1 MPDRLNLQKIFSAP
15 DIKHGLSLF
24 NSDEINAI
32 KRLIIEQEGKYF
44 IKCQIKNRYKT
55 AKPEEIVRQLWIYRL
70 VNEYNYP
77 KERIG
82 VKKIVYFASQ
92 IGSQFADIVVFQEDL
107 KHYHILFEIKRPYR
121 TTGLEQ
127 LKSYCSTKSAP
138 IGIWSNGNEI
148 IRLHREKPNL
158 FVEIPR
164 IPKISETLRDIL
176 TERWTFEWLEE
187 HNELKQGKNT
197 LIKIL
202 LDLEELVLRDAGV
215 KVFDEIFKLIY
226 AKLYDEWNG
235 INNPDYQLEFFA
247 GDRSPGQVKRAITI
261 LLEGA
266 KRSWAGVFDSTDKI
280 ELIDTHLKVCVSFLE
295 KIKLLNSNLRV
306 IDEAFKY
313 LIPEESKKKEGQFFT
328 PRPIQD
334 MVVKMLNPKAHE
346 FVIDPD
352 CGSAGFLL
360 HSVKWVAG
368 GVITGKGLPIT
379 AKNFTQNNIYGI
391 DFTKEAIKI
400 AKAIN
405 IIVGDGKSHIFG
417 GGSHG
422 DSLNP
427 LLWNDEIKAALRPRL
442 LRFPENPKKDKKNQ
456 NRFLY
461 FDFDLLMTNPL
472 FTGKV
477 KERDILKFYHLA
489 EKNSRL
495 VKQIGR
501 HILFLDRSLQFIRP
515 GGRMAII
522 LPQSLLNS
530 ASAEYIRRF
539 IIDEARIL
547 AVVGLHGN
555 TFKPHTGIKTSILF
569 LQKYTNEEKKKIQG
583 IKVKCEREWFEFV
596 ERLKKEYQDVGWDK
610 LLSEQ
615 ELSEELKSF
624 VETYFEER
632 EELEEETRKK
642 LEEKIEGSE
651 VEKNEEPEKIE
662 EIKRKKL
669 LKALTECVDLVEE
682 VKKYYQNTSWDKL
695 LCEGELSEELKS
707 FINTYFKT
715 KIKSGE
721 SIEGSEGE
729 ETEETKSK
737 KSLKALIEKLQEMQV
752 LLREK
757 QKKLKGNILKDEK
770 IEETR
775 KEISTLTGEIK
786 KFNREISQRTLG
798 GQIYLVLNEEEITE
812 QFKKF
817 WLEGKV
823 IKEIDYPIF
832 FAVNQKSLKNNKG
845 EYRYKRGLKGEL
857 LLDKHWHPIIDHDL
871 DEIAEA
877 FVKFAKEQNFN
888 FWRT

>member
-15 DIKHGLSLF
+15 EVKHGLSLF
-24 NSDEINAI
+24 NADEINAVE
-32 KRLIIEQEGKYF
+32 RLIIEQEGKYF
-44 IKCQIKNRYKT
+44 IKCQIKNRNKI

-70 VNEYNYP
+70 INEYNYP
-77 KERIG
+77 KKLIG
-82 VKKIVYFASQ
+82 VKKNVYFDSQ
-92 IGSQFADIVVFQEDL
+92 NGSQAVDIVVFQEDL
-107 KHYHILFEIKRPYR
+107 KDYYILFEIKRADR
-121 TTGLEQ
+121 TAGLER
-127 LKSYCSTKSAP
+127 LKSYCNTEDAP
-138 IGIWSNGNEI
+138 IGIWSNGDET
-148 IRLHREKPNL
+148 IRLHKEELNL

-164 IPKISETLRDIL
+164 IPKISETLGDIL
-176 TERWTFEWLEE
+176 TERRSFKWLEE

-197 LIKIL
+197 FNKIL
-202 LDLEELVLRDAGV
+202 LDLEELVLKDAGV

-247 GDRSPGQVKRAITI
+247 GDRSPEQVKRAITI

-266 KRSWAGVFDSTDKI
+266 KRNWAGVFDSKDKI
-280 ELIDTHLKVCVSFLE
+280 ELISTHLKICVSFLE
-295 KIKLLNSNLRV
+295 KIKLFNSNLRV
-306 IDEAFKY
+306 IDEAFKH
-313 LIPEESKKKEGQFFT
+313 LIPQESKKKEGQFFT

-368 GVITGKGLPIT
+368 GVVTGKGLPIA

-405 IIVGDGKSHIFG
+405 LIVGNSKSHIFG
-417 GGSHG
+417 GGSHS

-427 LLWNDEIKAALRPRL
+427 LLWNDEIKAALRPKL
-442 LRFPENPKKDKKNQ
+442 LRFPKNPEKDRENQ

-477 KERDILKFYHLA
+477 KARDVLRLYQLA
-489 EKNSRL
+489 VKNSRL
-495 VKQIGR
+495 VKQIDR

-515 GGRMAII
+515 GGRMAIV
-522 LPQSLLNS
+522 LPQVLLNS
-530 ASAEYIRRF
+530 ESAEYIRRF
-539 IIDEARIL
+539 ILDKARIV
-547 AVVGLHGN
+547 AVVGLHRN

-569 LQKYTNEEKKKIQG
+569 LQKYTDEEKKKIQG
-583 IKVKCEREWFEFV
+583 IKVKCEGEWLKFV
-596 ERLKKEYQDVGWDK
+596 ERLKEKYQDVGWDK
-610 LLSEQ
+610 LLSEE
-615 ELSEELKSF
+615 ELNEELKSF

-632 EELEEETRKK
+632 EELEEETRNK
-642 LEEKIEGSE
+642 LEEEIEGSE
-651 VEKNEEPEKIE
+651 VEENEELEKIE
-662 EIKRKKL
+662 KIKSKRS
-669 LKALTECVDLVEE
+669 LKALTEYVDLVEE
-682 VKKYYQNTSWDKL
+682 VKKYYQNISWNKL

-707 FINTYFKT
+707 FINAYFKT
-715 KIKSGE
+715 RNKLEGK
-721 SIEGSEGE
+721 IEGSDLE
-729 ETEETKSK
+729 ETEKIKSK
-737 KSLKALIEKLQEMQV
+737 KSLKALIEKLQEIQT
-752 LLREK
+752 LLWEK
-757 QKKLKGNILKDEK
+757 QKKLKGNALNDEK

-775 KEISTLTGEIK
+775 KEISALAAEIK

-798 GQIYLVLNEEEITE
+798 GQIYLVLNDEETTE

-817 WLEGKV
+817 WLDGKV

-832 FAVNQKSLKNNKG
+832 FAVNQKSLKDNKG
-845 EYRYKRGLKGEL
+845 GYRYKRGVKGEFI
-857 LLDKHWHPIIDHDL
+857 LDKHGRGIIDHDI

-877 FVKFAKEQNFN
+877 FVKFAKKQNFD
-888 FWRT
+888 FWGA

>member
-1 MPDRLNLQKIFSAP
+1 MPNRLNLQKIFSTA
-15 DIKHGLSLF
+15 DVKHGLSLF

-32 KRLIIEQEGKYF
+32 KRLIIEQEGKYI
-44 IKCQIKNRYKT
+44 IKCQIKGRYKI

-70 VNEYNYP
+70 LNEYNYP
-77 KERIG
+77 KKRIG
-82 VKKIVYFASQ
+82 VKKTINFTSQ
-92 IGSQFADIVVFQEDL
+92 IEPQAVDIVVFQEDL
-107 KHYHILFEIKRPYR
+107 KHYHILFEIKRPDR
-121 TTGLEQ
+121 TAGLEQ
-127 LKSYCSTKSAP
+127 LKSYCSTEGTP
-138 IGIWSNGNEI
+138 IGIWSNGDETI
-148 IRLHREKPNL
+148 KLHREEPNL

-164 IPKISETLRDIL
+164 IPKTSETLKDIL
-176 TERWTFEWLEE
+176 TERWSFKWLEE

-202 LDLEELVLRDAGV
+202 LDLEELVLGNAVV

-235 INNPDYQLEFFA
+235 INNPDYQLEFYA
-247 GDRSPGQVKRAITI
+247 GDRSPEDVKRAITN

-266 KRSWAGVFDSTDKI
+266 KKNWAGVFDSIDEI
-280 ELIDTHLKVCVSFLE
+280 ELMDTHLKVCVSFLE
-295 KIKLLNSNLRV
+295 KIKLFNSNLRV

-334 MVVKMLNPKAHE
+334 MVVKMLNPKARE

-368 GVITGKGLPIT
+368 GVVTGKGLPMA

-391 DFTKEAIKI
+391 DFAKEAIKI

-405 IIVGDGKSHIFG
+405 LIVGNDKSYIFG
-417 GGSHG
+417 GGPHS

-427 LLWNDEIKAALRPRL
+427 LLWNDGIKAALRPRL
-442 LRFPENPKKDKKNQ
+442 LRFPENPEKDKENQ

-477 KERDILKFYHLA
+477 KEKDVLKLYQLA
-489 EKNSRL
+489 VKNSRL
-495 VKQIGR
+495 VKQIDR

-515 GGRMAII
+515 GGRMAIVI
-522 LPQSLLNS
+522 PQVLLNS

-547 AVVGLHGN
+547 AVVGLHRN
-555 TFKPHTGIKTSILF
+555 TFKPYTGIKTSILF
-569 LQKYTNEEKKKIQG
+569 LQKYTNEEKKKILG

-596 ERLKKEYQDVGWDK
+596 KQLKKEYQDVGWDK
-610 LLSEQ
+610 LLSEK
-615 ELSEELKSF
+615 ELNEELRSF

-632 EELEEETRKK
+632 EELEKETRKK
-642 LEEKIEGSE
+642 LEEKIEGLE
-651 VEKNEEPEKIE
+651 VEKNEELEKIE
-662 EIKRKKL
+662 EIKWKKS
-669 LKALTECVDLVEE
+669 LKTLTECVNLVEE
-682 VKKYYQNTSWDKL
+682 VKKYYQNISWDEL
-695 LCEGELSEELKS
+695 LCGGELSEELKS
-707 FINTYFKT
+707 FINTYFET
-715 KIKSGE
+715 KIKSGG
-721 SIEGSEGE
+721 SIEDSEVE
-729 ETEETKSK
+729 ETEKIKRK

-757 QKKLKGNILKDEK
+757 HKELKGNILDDKK
-770 IEETR
+770 MEETR
-775 KEISTLTGEIK
+775 KEIDTLTGRIE
-786 KFNREISQRTLG
+786 KFNKDISQRTLG
-798 GQIYLVLNEEEITE
+798 GQIYLVLNDEGTTE

-817 WLEGKV
+817 WLDGKV
-823 IKEIDYPIF
+823 IKESDYPIF
-832 FAVNQKSLKNNKG
+832 FAVNQKSLKDNKG
-845 EYRYKRGLKGEL
+845 EYICKRGLKGGF
-857 LLDKHWHPIIDHDL
+857 LLDKYGRSIIDHDL

-888 FWRT
+888 FWGA

>member
-15 DIKHGLSLF
+15 DVKHGISLF
-24 NSDEINAI
+24 NSNEINAI
-32 KRLIIEQEGKYF
+32 KKLIIEQEGKYF
-44 IKCQIKNRYKT
+44 VKCQIKNRYKI

-70 VNEYNYP
+70 LNEYNYP

-82 VKKIVYFASQ
+82 VKKTIYFDSR
-92 IGSQFADIVVFQEDL
+92 IESQFADIVVFQEDL
-107 KHYHILFEIKRPYR
+107 KHYHILFEIKSPDR
-121 TTGLEQ
+121 TARLEQ
-127 LKSYCSTKSAP
+127 LKSYCSTEGAP

-164 IPKISETLRDIL
+164 IPKISETIGEIL
-176 TERWTFEWLEE
+176 TERRAFKWLEE

-202 LDLEELVLRDAGV
+202 LDLEVLVLRDAGV

-247 GDRSPGQVKRAITI
+247 GDRSPEQVKRAITI

-280 ELIDTHLKVCVSFLE
+280 ELMDTHLKVCVSFLE

-334 MVVKMLNPKAHE
+334 MVVKMLNPKANE

-360 HSVKWVAG
+360 HSIKWVAG
-368 GVITGKGLPIT
+368 GVITGKGLPVA

-405 IIVGDGKSHIFG
+405 IIVGNGKSHIFG
-417 GGSHG
+417 GGSHS

-442 LRFPENPKKDKKNQ
+442 LRFPENLEKDKENQ

-477 KERDILKFYHLA
+477 KERDILRLYQLA
-489 EKNSRL
+489 EKNGRL

-515 GGRMAII
+515 GGRMAIV

-539 IIDEARIL
+539 IIDKVRIL
-547 AVVGLHGN
+547 AVVGLHRN

-569 LQKYTNEEKKKIQG
+569 LQKYTNEEKKKIPG
-583 IKVKCEREWFEFV
+583 IKEKCEREWFDFIGQ
-596 ERLKKEYQDVGWDK
+596 LKKEYQDVGWDK
-610 LLSEQ
+610 LLSEE

-642 LEEKIEGSE
+642 LEEKIEGSD
-651 VEKNEEPEKIE
+651 VEENEELEKIE
-662 EIKRKKL
+662 
-669 LKALTECVDLVEE
+669 
-682 VKKYYQNTSWDKL
+682 
-695 LCEGELSEELKS
+695 
-707 FINTYFKT
+707 
-715 KIKSGE
+715 KIKS
-721 SIEGSEGE
+721 
-729 ETEETKSK
+729 KR
-737 KSLKALIEKLQEMQV
+737 SLKALIERLQEMQT
-752 LLREK
+752 LLRK
-757 QKKLKGNILKDEK
+757 KHKKLKDNILKD
-770 IEETR
+770 
-775 KEISTLTGEIK
+775 
-786 KFNREISQRTLG
+786 
-798 GQIYLVLNEEEITE
+798 
-812 QFKKF
+812 
-817 WLEGKV
+817 
-823 IKEIDYPIF
+823 
-832 FAVNQKSLKNNKG
+832 
-845 EYRYKRGLKGEL
+845 
-857 LLDKHWHPIIDHDL
+857 
-871 DEIAEA
+871 
-877 FVKFAKEQNFN
+877 
-888 FWRT
+888 

>member
-1 MPDRLNLQKIFSAP
+1 MPDKSNLQKIFSAP
-15 DIKHGLSLF
+15 DVKHGLSLF
-24 NSDEINAI
+24 NSEEINAI
-32 KRLIIEQEGKYF
+32 ERLISEQEGKYF
-44 IKCQIKNRYKT
+44 IKCQIKNRYKM

-82 VKKIVYFASQ
+82 VKKTINFVSRAEPQ
-92 IGSQFADIVVFQEDL
+92 TVDIVVFREDL
-107 KHYHILFEIKRPYR
+107 KHYYILFEIKRSDR
-121 TTGLEQ
+121 TAGLGQ
-127 LKSYCSTKSAP
+127 LKSYCNTKGAP
-138 IGIWSNGNEI
+138 IGIWSNGDEI
-148 IRLHREKPNL
+148 IRLHREEPNL
-158 FVEIPR
+158 FIEISR
-164 IPKISETLRDIL
+164 IPKISETLGDIL
-176 TERWTFEWLEE
+176 TERWTFKWLEE

-197 LIKIL
+197 LKKIL
-202 LDLEELVLRDAGV
+202 LDLKELVLGDAEV

-235 INNPDYQLEFFA
+235 INNSDYQLEFFA
-247 GDRSPGQVKRAITI
+247 GGRSSKQVKKAITI

-266 KRSWAGVFDSTDKI
+266 KKSWAGVFDSADEI
-280 ELIDTHLKVCVSFLE
+280 ELIDIHLKVCVSFLE

-313 LIPEESKKKEGQFFT
+313 LIPEEAKKKEGQFFT

-334 MVVKMLNPKAHE
+334 MVVKMLNPKANE

-368 GVITGKGLPIT
+368 GVITGKGLPVA
-379 AKNFTQNNIYGI
+379 AKNFTENNIYGI

-405 IIVGDGKSHIFG
+405 LIVGNGKSHIFG

-427 LLWNDEIKAALRPRL
+427 LLWNDEIKATLRPRL

-456 NRFLY
+456 SRFLY
-461 FDFDLLMTNPL
+461 FNFDLLMTNPL
-472 FTGKV
+472 FIGKV
-477 KERDILKFYHLA
+477 KERDILKLYKLA
-489 EKNSRL
+489 EKNGRL

-515 GGRMAII
+515 GGRMAIV
-522 LPQSLLNS
+522 LPQVLLNS

-547 AVVGLHGN
+547 AVVGLHRN
-555 TFKPHTGIKTSILF
+555 IFKPHTGIKTSILF

-583 IKVKCEREWFEFV
+583 IKVKCEREWFEFA
-596 ERLKKEYQDVGWDK
+596 ERLKKEYQDVGWSK
-610 LLSEQ
+610 LLSGE
-615 ELSEELKSF
+615 ELNEELKSF

-632 EELEEETRKK
+632 EELEEETRNK

-651 VEKNEEPEKIE
+651 DKETEDTEKID

-669 LKALTECVDLVEE
+669 LKALTECVNLVEE
-682 VKKYYQNTSWDKL
+682 VKKYYQNMSWDKL
-695 LCEGELSEELKS
+695 LCEEELSEELKS

-721 SIEGSEGE
+721 SIEDSEGE

-737 KSLKALIEKLQEMQV
+737 KSLKTLIDKLQEMQV
-752 LLREK
+752 LLGEK
-757 QKKLKGNILKDEK
+757 HKKLKGNILNDEK

-775 KEISTLTGEIK
+775 KEISALTGEIK

-798 GQIYLVLNEEEITE
+798 GQIYLVLNDEEITE

-817 WLEGKV
+817 WLDSKV
-823 IKEIDYPIF
+823 IKELDYPIF
-832 FAVNQKSLKNNKG
+832 FAVNQKSLKNSKG
-845 EYRYKRGLKGEL
+845 EYRYKRGVKEGF
-857 LLDKHWHPIIDHDL
+857 LLDKYGRSIIDHDL

-877 FVKFAKEQNFN
+877 FVKFAKKQNFN
-888 FWRT
+888 FWRA

>member
-1 MPDRLNLQKIFSAP
+1 MPDRLNLQKIFSVP
-15 DIKHGLSLF
+15 GVKHGLSLF

-32 KRLIIEQEGKYF
+32 ERLIIEQEGKYF
-44 IKCQIKNRYKT
+44 IKCQIKNRNKI

-77 KERIG
+77 KERISL
-82 VKKIVYFASQ
+82 KKTINFASQ
-92 IGSQFADIVVFQEDL
+92 IESQAVDIVVFEEDL
-107 KHYHILFEIKRPYR
+107 KHYYILFEIKRPYR
-121 TTGLEQ
+121 TAGLKQ
-127 LKSYCSTKSAP
+127 LKKYCNTEVAS
-138 IGIWSNGNEI
+138 IGIWSNGDEI
-148 IRLHREKPNL
+148 IRLHREEPNL

-164 IPKISETLRDIL
+164 IPKITETIRDIL
-176 TERWTFEWLEE
+176 TERWIFKWLEE

-197 LIKIL
+197 LKKIL
-202 LDLEELVLRDAGV
+202 LDLEELVLRDAGI

-247 GDRSPGQVKRAITI
+247 GDRSPEQVKRAITI

-280 ELIDTHLKVCVSFLE
+280 ELMDPHLKVCVSFLE
-295 KIKLLNSNLRV
+295 KIKLFNSNLRV
-306 IDEAFKY
+306 IDEAFQY

-334 MVVKMLNPKAHE
+334 MVVKILNPKADE

-368 GVITGKGLPIT
+368 GVVTGKGLPMA

-391 DFTKEAIKI
+391 DFAKEAIKI
-400 AKAIN
+400 AKAIYL
-405 IIVGDGKSHIFG
+405 IVGNGKSHIFG
-417 GGSHG
+417 GDAHSN
-422 DSLNP
+422 SLNP

-442 LRFPENPKKDKKNQ
+442 LRFPENPEKDRDNQ

-477 KERDILKFYHLA
+477 KERDVLRLYQLA
-489 EKNSRL
+489 VKNSRL

-515 GGRMAII
+515 GGRMAIV
-522 LPQSLLNS
+522 LPQVLLNS
-530 ASAEYIRRF
+530 ANAEYIRRF

-547 AVVGLHGN
+547 AVVGLHRN

-569 LQKYTNEEKKKIQG
+569 LQKYTNEEKKKIQE

-610 LLSEQ
+610 LLSE
-615 ELSEELKSF
+615 EELNEELRSF

-651 VEKNEEPEKIE
+651 VEKNEELEKIE
-662 EIKRKKL
+662 EIKRKKS

-682 VKKYYQNTSWDKL
+682 VKKYYQNISWDKL

-721 SIEGSEGE
+721 SIEGSDVE
-729 ETEETKSK
+729 ETEKIKRK
-737 KSLKALIEKLQEMQV
+737 KSLKALIGKLQEMQV

-757 QKKLKGNILKDEK
+757 HKKLKGNILNDEK

-775 KEISTLTGEIK
+775 KEISALIGEIK
-786 KFNREISQRTLG
+786 EFNREISQRTLG
-798 GQIYLVLNEEEITE
+798 GQIYLVLNDEETTE

-817 WLEGKV
+817 WLDGKV

-845 EYRYKRGLKGEL
+845 EDRYKRGFKGGS
-857 LLDKHWHPIIDHDL
+857 LLDKYGHSIIDHDL

-888 FWRT
+888 FWEA

>member
-1 MPDRLNLQKIFSAP
+1 MPNRLNLQKIFSTA
-15 DIKHGLSLF
+15 DVKHGLSLF

-44 IKCQIKNRYKT
+44 LKCQIKGRYKI

-70 VNEYNYP
+70 LNEYNYP
-77 KERIG
+77 KKRIG
-82 VKKIVYFASQ
+82 VKKTINFASQ
-92 IGSQFADIVVFQEDL
+92 IEPQTVDIVVFQEDL
-107 KHYHILFEIKRPYR
+107 KHYYILFEIKRPDR
-121 TTGLEQ
+121 TAGLEQ
-127 LKSYCSTKSAP
+127 LKSYCNTEGDP
-138 IGIWSNGNEI
+138 IGIWSNGSEI
-148 IRLHREKPNL
+148 IRLHKEEPNL

-164 IPKISETLRDIL
+164 IPKISETLKDIL
-176 TERWTFEWLEE
+176 TERWSFKWLEE

-202 LDLEELVLRDAGV
+202 LDLEELVLGNAGV

-235 INNPDYQLEFFA
+235 INNPDHQLEFFA
-247 GDRSPGQVKRAITI
+247 GDRSPEDVKRAITN

-266 KRSWAGVFDSTDKI
+266 KKNWAGVFDSTDEI
-280 ELIDTHLKVCVSFLE
+280 ELMNTHLKVCVSFLE
-295 KIKLLNSNLRV
+295 KIKLFNSNLRV

-334 MVVKMLNPKAHE
+334 MVVKMLNPKARE

-368 GVITGKGLPIT
+368 GVVTGKGLPMA

-391 DFTKEAIKI
+391 DFAKEAIKI

-405 IIVGDGKSHIFG
+405 LIVGNDKSYIFG
-417 GGSHG
+417 GGSHS

-442 LRFPENPKKDKKNQ
+442 LRFPENPEKDKENQ

-477 KERDILKFYHLA
+477 KEKDVLKLYQLA
-489 EKNSRL
+489 VKNSRL
-495 VKQIGR
+495 VKQIDR

-515 GGRMAII
+515 GGRMAIVI
-522 LPQSLLNS
+522 PQVLLNS

-547 AVVGLHGN
+547 AVVGLHRN
-555 TFKPHTGIKTSILF
+555 TFKPYTGIKTSILF
-569 LQKYTNEEKKKIQG
+569 LQKYTNEEKKKILG
-583 IKVKCEREWFEFV
+583 IKVKCEREWFEFIAQ
-596 ERLKKEYQDVGWDK
+596 LKKEYQDVGWDK
-610 LLSEQ
+610 LLSEK
-615 ELSEELKSF
+615 ELNEELRSF

-632 EELEEETRKK
+632 EELEKETRKK
-642 LEEKIEGSE
+642 LEEKIEGLE
-651 VEKNEEPEKIE
+651 VEKNEELEKIE
-662 EIKRKKL
+662 EIKWKKS
-669 LKALTECVDLVEE
+669 LKTLTECVNLVEE
-682 VKKYYQNTSWDKL
+682 VKKYYQNISWDEL
-695 LCEGELSEELKS
+695 LCGGELSEELKS

-715 KIKSGE
+715 KIKSGG
-721 SIEGSEGE
+721 SIEDSEVE
-729 ETEETKSK
+729 ETEKTKRK

-757 QKKLKGNILKDEK
+757 HKELKGNILDDKK
-770 IEETR
+770 MEETR
-775 KEISTLTGEIK
+775 KEIDTLTGRIE
-786 KFNREISQRTLG
+786 KFNKDISQRTLG
-798 GQIYLVLNEEEITE
+798 GQIYLVLNDEGTTE

-817 WLEGKV
+817 WLDGKV
-823 IKEIDYPIF
+823 IKESDYPIF
-832 FAVNQKSLKNNKG
+832 FAVNQKSLKDNKG
-845 EYRYKRGLKGEL
+845 EYIYKRGLKGGF
-857 LLDKHWHPIIDHDL
+857 LLDKYGRSIIDHDL

-888 FWRT
+888 FWGA

>member
-1 MPDRLNLQKIFSAP
+1 MSDRLNLQKIFSAP
-15 DIKHGLSLF
+15 DVKHGLSLF

-32 KRLIIEQEGKYF
+32 KKLIIKKEGKYF
-44 IKCQIKNRYKT
+44 IKCQIKNKYKM
-55 AKPEEIVRQLWIYRL
+55 AKPEEIVRQLWVYRL
-70 VNEYNYP
+70 LNEYNYP

-82 VKKIVYFASQ
+82 VKKIVYF
-92 IGSQFADIVVFQEDL
+92 GSRIEPQTVDIVVFQEDL
-107 KHYHILFEIKRPYR
+107 KHYHILFEIKRSDR
-121 TTGLEQ
+121 TAGLEQ
-127 LKSYCSTKSAP
+127 LKSYCSTEGAP

-148 IRLHREKPNL
+148 IRLHKEKPNL

-164 IPKISETLRDIL
+164 IPKISETLGEIL
-176 TERWTFEWLEE
+176 TERRVFKWLEE

-197 LIKIL
+197 LKKIL
-202 LDLEELVLRDAGV
+202 LDLEELVLGNAGV

-235 INNPDYQLEFFA
+235 INNPDYQLEFFT
-247 GDRSPGQVKRAITI
+247 GDRSPEQVKRAITI

-266 KRSWAGVFDSTDKI
+266 KRSWEGVFDSTDEI

-334 MVVKMLNPKAHE
+334 MVAKMLNPKANE

-368 GVITGKGLPIT
+368 GVITGKGLPIA

-391 DFTKEAIKI
+391 DFTKEAVKI

-417 GGSHG
+417 DGLHG

-427 LLWNDEIKAALRPRL
+427 LLWNDEIKSALRPRL
-442 LRFPENPKKDKKNQ
+442 LRFPDNPKKDKENQ

-477 KERDILKFYHLA
+477 KERDILKLYQLA
-489 EKNSRL
+489 EKNGRL
-495 VKQIGR
+495 VKQISR
-501 HILFLDRSLQFIRP
+501 HILFLDRSLQFIRS
-515 GGRMAII
+515 GGRMAIV

-530 ASAEYIRRF
+530 ASTEYIRRF
-539 IIDEARIL
+539 IIDKARIL
-547 AVVGLHGN
+547 AVVGLHGD

-569 LQKYTNEEKKKIQG
+569 LQKYTNEGKKKIQG

-610 LLSEQ
+610 LLSEE

-651 VEKNEEPEKIE
+651 GEETEELEKTE
-662 EIKRKKL
+662 EIKRKKS

-682 VKKYYQNTSWDKL
+682 VKKYYQNISWDKL

-707 FINTYFKT
+707 FINTYFETRK
-715 KIKSGE
+715 KLEEK
-721 SIEGSEGE
+721 IEGSEGE
-729 ETEETKSK
+729 ETEEIKSK

-757 QKKLKGNILKDEK
+757 HKKLKNNILKDEK

-775 KEISTLTGEIK
+775 KEISALTGKIK
-786 KFNREISQRTLG
+786 KFNKEISQRTLG

-832 FAVNQKSLKNNKG
+832 FAVNQKSLKNHKG

-857 LLDKHWHPIIDHDL
+857 LLDKHGHAIIDHDL
-871 DEIAEA
+871 DEIAKA

>member
-15 DIKHGLSLF
+15 DVKHGLSLF
-24 NSDEINAI
+24 NSDDINAI
-32 KRLIIEQEGKYF
+32 KKLIIEQEGKYF
-44 IKCQIKNRYKT
+44 IKCQIKNRYKM

-70 VNEYNYP
+70 LNEYNYP

-82 VKKIVYFASQ
+82 VKKTIYF
-92 IGSQFADIVVFQEDL
+92 GSRIEPQFADIVVFQEDL
-107 KHYHILFEIKRPYR
+107 KHYHILFEIKRPDR
-121 TTGLEQ
+121 IVGLEQ
-127 LKSYCSTKSAP
+127 LKSYCNTEGAP
-138 IGIWSNGNEI
+138 IAIWSNGNEI
-148 IRLHREKPNL
+148 VRLYKEEPNL

-164 IPKISETLRDIL
+164 IPKISETLGEIL
-176 TERWTFEWLEE
+176 TERWTFKWLEKN
-187 HNELKQGKNT
+187 NELKQGKNT
-197 LIKIL
+197 LKKIL
-202 LDLEELVLRDAGV
+202 LDLKKLVLGDAEV

-247 GDRSPGQVKRAITI
+247 GDRSPEQAKSAIAI

-266 KRSWAGVFDSTDKI
+266 KRSWAGVFDSTDEI

-313 LIPEESKKKEGQFFT
+313 LIPEEAKKKEGQFFT

-368 GVITGKGLPIT
+368 GVVTGKGLPVA

-405 IIVGDGKSHIFG
+405 IIVGDGKSHILG

-422 DSLNP
+422 DSLNL
-427 LLWNDEIKAALRPRL
+427 LLWNDEIKSALRPRL
-442 LRFPENPKKDKKNQ
+442 LRFPENPKKDKENQ
-456 NRFLY
+456 NSFLY

-477 KERDILKFYHLA
+477 KERDILKLYQLA
-489 EKNSRL
+489 EKNGRL

-501 HILFLDRSLQFIRP
+501 HILFLDRSLQFIKP
-515 GGRMAII
+515 GGRMAIV

-539 IIDEARIL
+539 IVDEARIL
-547 AVVGLHGN
+547 AVVGLHEN

-583 IKVKCEREWFEFV
+583 IKIKCEREWFKFA

-610 LLSEQ
+610 LLSEE
-615 ELSEELKSF
+615 ELNEELKSF
-624 VETYFEER
+624 IKTYFEER
-632 EELEEETRKK
+632 EELEEETRNK
-642 LEEKIEGSE
+642 LEES
-651 VEKNEEPEKIE
+651 VEDLEAEETEETEKID

-682 VKKYYQNTSWDKL
+682 VKKYYQNMSWDKL
-695 LCEGELSEELKS
+695 LCEGELTEELKS
-707 FINTYFKT
+707 FINTYFET

-721 SIEGSEGE
+721 SIEGLEGE
-729 ETEETKSK
+729 ETEETKSR
-737 KSLKALIEKLQEMQV
+737 KSLNALIEKLQEMQV

-757 QKKLKGNILKDEK
+757 QKKLKSDILNDEK

-775 KEISTLTGEIK
+775 TEISALTNEIK
-786 KFNREISQRTLG
+786 KFIREISQRTLG
-798 GQIYLVLNEEEITE
+798 GQIHLVLNDEEITE

-817 WLEGKV
+817 WLDGKV

-845 EYRYKRGLKGEL
+845 ECRYKRGVKGEL
-857 LLDKHWHPIIDHDL
+857 LLDKHGRGIIDHDL

-888 FWRT
+888 FWGA

>member
-1 MPDRLNLQKIFSAP
+1 MPNRLNIQKIFSAP
-15 DIKHGLSLF
+15 DVKHGLSLF

-32 KRLIIEQEGKYF
+32 KRLIIEQEGKYI
-44 IKCQIKNRYKT
+44 IKCQIKGRYKI

-70 VNEYNYP
+70 LNEYNYP
-77 KERIG
+77 KKRIG
-82 VKKIVYFASQ
+82 VKKTINFTSQ
-92 IGSQFADIVVFQEDL
+92 IEPQAVDIVVFQEDL
-107 KHYHILFEIKRPYR
+107 KHYYILFEIKRPDR
-121 TTGLEQ
+121 TAGLEQ
-127 LKSYCSTKSAP
+127 LKNYCSTEGAP
-138 IGIWSNGNEI
+138 IGIWSNGDETI
-148 IRLHREKPNL
+148 KLHREEPNL

-164 IPKISETLRDIL
+164 IPKTSETLKDIL
-176 TERWTFEWLEE
+176 TERWSFKWLEE

-202 LDLEELVLRDAGV
+202 LDLEELVLGNAGV

-247 GDRSPGQVKRAITI
+247 GDRSPEDVKRAITN

-266 KRSWAGVFDSTDKI
+266 KKSWAGVFDSTDKI
-280 ELIDTHLKVCVSFLE
+280 ELMNTHLKVCVSFLE
-295 KIKLLNSNLRV
+295 KIKLFNSNLRV

-334 MVVKMLNPKAHE
+334 MVVKMLNPKARE

-368 GVITGKGLPIT
+368 GVVTGKGLPMA

-391 DFTKEAIKI
+391 DFAKEAIKI

-405 IIVGDGKSHIFG
+405 LIVGNDKSYIFG
-417 GGSHG
+417 GGSHS

-442 LRFPENPKKDKKNQ
+442 LRFPENPEKDKENQ

-477 KERDILKFYHLA
+477 KEKDVLKLYQLA
-489 EKNSRL
+489 VKNSRL
-495 VKQIGR
+495 VKQIDR

-515 GGRMAII
+515 GGRMAIVI
-522 LPQSLLNS
+522 PQVLLNS

-547 AVVGLHGN
+547 AVVGLHRN
-555 TFKPHTGIKTSILF
+555 TFKPYTGIKTSILF
-569 LQKYTNEEKKKIQG
+569 LQKYTNEEKKKILG

-596 ERLKKEYQDVGWDK
+596 KRLKKEYQDVGWDK
-610 LLSEQ
+610 LLSEK
-615 ELSEELKSF
+615 ELNEELRSF

-632 EELEEETRKK
+632 EELEKETRKK
-642 LEEKIEGSE
+642 LEEKIEGLE
-651 VEKNEEPEKIE
+651 VEKNEELEKIE
-662 EIKRKKL
+662 EIKWKKS
-669 LKALTECVDLVEE
+669 LKTLTECVNLVEE
-682 VKKYYQNTSWDKL
+682 VKKYYQNISWDEL
-695 LCEGELSEELKS
+695 LCGGELSEELKS
-707 FINTYFKT
+707 FINTYFET
-715 KIKSGE
+715 KIKSGG
-721 SIEGSEGE
+721 SIEDSEVE
-729 ETEETKSK
+729 ETEKIKRK

-757 QKKLKGNILKDEK
+757 HKELKGNILDDKK
-770 IEETR
+770 MEETR
-775 KEISTLTGEIK
+775 KEIDTLTGRIE
-786 KFNREISQRTLG
+786 KFNKDISQRTLG
-798 GQIYLVLNEEEITE
+798 GQIYLVLNDEGTTE

-817 WLEGKV
+817 WLDGKV
-823 IKEIDYPIF
+823 IKESDYPIF
-832 FAVNQKSLKNNKG
+832 FAVNQKSLKDNKG
-845 EYRYKRGLKGEL
+845 EYICKRGLKGGF
-857 LLDKHWHPIIDHDL
+857 LLDKYGRSIIDHDL

-888 FWRT
+888 FWGA

>member
-1 MPDRLNLQKIFSAP
+1 MPDKLNLQKIFSAP
-15 DIKHGLSLF
+15 DVKHGLSLF
-24 NSDEINAI
+24 NSNEINAI
-32 KRLIIEQEGKYF
+32 KKLTIEQEGKYF
-44 IKCQIKNRYKT
+44 IKCQIKNRYKI

-70 VNEYNYP
+70 LNEYNYP
-77 KERIG
+77 KKRIG
-82 VKKIVYFASQ
+82 VKKTIYFASL
-92 IGSQFADIVVFQEDL
+92 IEPHAVDIVVFQEDL
-107 KHYHILFEIKRPYR
+107 KDFHILFEIKKPDR
-121 TTGLEQ
+121 TAGLEQ
-127 LKSYCSTKSAP
+127 LKSYCSTEGTP

-148 IRLHREKPNL
+148 IRLYKEELNL

-164 IPKISETLRDIL
+164 IPKISETLGEIL
-176 TERWTFEWLEE
+176 TERRVFKWLEE

-197 LIKIL
+197 LKKIL
-202 LDLEELVLRDAGV
+202 LDLEELVLGDAEV

-226 AKLYDEWNG
+226 AKLYDERNG

-247 GDRSPGQVKRAITI
+247 GDRSPEQVKRAITI

-266 KRSWAGVFDSTDKI
+266 KGSWAGVFDSTDEI
-280 ELIDTHLKVCVSFLE
+280 ELVETHLKVCVSFLE
-295 KIKLLNSNLRV
+295 KIKLLNSNLRI
-306 IDEAFKY
+306 IDEAFKH

-368 GVITGKGLPIT
+368 GVITGKGLPMV

-427 LLWNDEIKAALRPRL
+427 LIWNNEIKSVLRPRL
-442 LRFPENPKKDKKNQ
+442 LRFPENPEKDKENQ

-477 KERDILKFYHLA
+477 KKREILRLYQLA

-501 HILFLDRSLQFIRP
+501 HILFIDRSLQFIRP
-515 GGRMAII
+515 GGRMAIV

-539 IIDEARIL
+539 IIDKARIL
-547 AVVGLHGN
+547 AVVGLHEN

-569 LQKYTNEEKKKIQG
+569 LQKYTNEEKQKTQR
-583 IKVKCEREWFEFV
+583 IKVKCKGEWFKFIGQ
-596 ERLKKEYQDVGWDK
+596 LKKKYQDVGWDK
-610 LLSEQ
+610 LLSEE
-615 ELSEELKSF
+615 ELSEELKTF

-651 VEKNEEPEKIE
+651 GEEAEETEKME
-662 EIKRKKL
+662 EIKRKKSFKTL
-669 LKALTECVDLVEE
+669 IEYVDLVEE
-682 VKKYYQNTSWDKL
+682 VKKYYQNISWDKL

-721 SIEGSEGE
+721 SIEGSDFE
-729 ETEETKSK
+729 ETQKIKSR

-752 LLREK
+752 LLWEK
-757 QKKLKGNILKDEK
+757 QKKLKGNILNDKK
-770 IEETR
+770 IEETK
-775 KEISTLTGEIK
+775 KEISALTGEIK
-786 KFNREISQRTLG
+786 KFIREISQRTLG

-817 WLEGKV
+817 WLDGKV

-832 FAVNQKSLKNNKG
+832 FAVNQKSLRNNKG
-845 EYRYKRGLKGEL
+845 EYRYKRGVKGEL
-857 LLDKHWHPIIDHDL
+857 LLDRHGRGIIDHDL
-871 DEIAEA
+871 DEIAKA
-877 FVKFAKEQNFN
+877 FVKFAKEHNFN
-888 FWRT
+888 FWRS

>member
-15 DIKHGLSLF
+15 DVKHGLSLF

-32 KRLIIEQEGKYF
+32 ERLIIEQEGKYF
-44 IKCQIKNRYKT
+44 IKCQIKNRNKI

-77 KERIG
+77 KKLIG
-82 VKKIVYFASQ
+82 VKKNIYFDSQ
-92 IGSQFADIVVFQEDL
+92 IGPQAADIVVFQEDL
-107 KHYHILFEIKRPYR
+107 KHYYILFEIKRSDR
-121 TTGLEQ
+121 TAGLEQ
-127 LKSYCSTKSAP
+127 LKSYCNTEGAP
-138 IGIWSNGNEI
+138 ISIWSNGDEI
-148 IRLHREKPNL
+148 IRLHREEPNL

-164 IPKISETLRDIL
+164 IPKISETIGEIL
-176 TERWTFEWLEE
+176 TERRAFKWLEE

-197 LIKIL
+197 LKKIL
-202 LDLEELVLRDAGV
+202 LDLEELVLRDAGL

-247 GDRSPGQVKRAITI
+247 GDRSPEQVKRAITI

-266 KRSWAGVFDSTDKI
+266 KRSWAGVFDSTDEI
-280 ELIDTHLKVCVSFLE
+280 ELMDTHLKVCVSFLE
-295 KIKLLNSNLRV
+295 KIKLVNSNLRI

-313 LIPEESKKKEGQFFT
+313 LIPEEAKKKEGQFFT

-368 GVITGKGLPIT
+368 GVITGKGLPIA

-417 GGSHG
+417 GCPHS

-427 LLWNDEIKAALRPRL
+427 LLWNDEIKAVLRPRL
-442 LRFPENPKKDKKNQ
+442 LRFPENPEKDKENQ

-461 FDFDLLMTNPL
+461 FDFDLLMTNQL

-477 KERDILKFYHLA
+477 KERDILKLYQLA
-489 EKNSRL
+489 EKNGRL

-522 LPQSLLNS
+522 LPQVLLNS
-530 ASAEYIRRF
+530 ASTGYIRRF
-539 IIDEARIL
+539 IIDKARIL
-547 AVVGLHGN
+547 AVVGLHRN
-555 TFKPHTGIKTSILF
+555 IFKPHTGIKTSILF

-583 IKVKCEREWFEFV
+583 INEKCKREWFEFV

-610 LLSEQ
+610 LLSEK

-624 VETYFEER
+624 VETYFKGR

-651 VEKNEEPEKIE
+651 DEEKEETEKID
-662 EIKRKKL
+662 EIKRKKS

-682 VKKYYQNTSWDKL
+682 VKKYYQNMSWDKL

-721 SIEGSEGE
+721 SIEGSGIE
-729 ETEETKSK
+729 ENEEIKRK

-752 LLREK
+752 LLRGK
-757 QKKLKGNILKDEK
+757 HRKLKDNILKDEK

-775 KEISTLTGEIK
+775 KEINTLTDKIK
-786 KFNREISQRTLG
+786 KFNKEISQRTLG
-798 GQIYLVLNEEEITE
+798 GQIFLVLNEEEITE

-845 EYRYKRGLKGEL
+845 EYRYKRGVKGEFP
-857 LLDKHWHPIIDHDL
+857 LDKHGRGIIDHDL

-877 FVKFAKEQNFN
+877 FIKFAKEQNFN
-888 FWRT
+888 FWGA

>member
-1 MPDRLNLQKIFSAP
+1 MPNRLNLQKIFSAP
-15 DIKHGLSLF
+15 EVKHGLSLF
-24 NSDEINAI
+24 NSKEINAI
-32 KRLIIEQEGKYF
+32 ERSIIEQEGKYF
-44 IKCQIKNRYKT
+44 IKCQIKNRNKI
-55 AKPEEIVRQLWIYRL
+55 AKPEEIIRQLWIYRL

-77 KERIG
+77 KKRIG
-82 VKKIVYFASQ
+82 AKKTINF
-92 IGSQFADIVVFQEDL
+92 GSQMEPQTVDIVVFQEDL
-107 KHYHILFEIKRPYR
+107 KHYHILFEIKRPDR

-127 LKSYCSTKSAP
+127 LKGYCNTEGAP
-138 IGIWSNGNEI
+138 IGIWSNGDEI
-148 IRLHREKPNL
+148 IRLHREEPDL

-164 IPKISETLRDIL
+164 IPKISETIRDIL
-176 TERWTFEWLEE
+176 TERWTFKWLEE
-187 HNELKQGKNT
+187 HNKLKQGKNT
-197 LIKIL
+197 LKKIL

-247 GDRSPGQVKRAITI
+247 GDRSPEQVKETITL

-280 ELIDTHLKVCVSFLE
+280 ELMDTHLKVCVSFLE
-295 KIKLLNSNLRV
+295 KIKLFNSNLRV

-346 FVIDPD
+346 FVIDPN

-368 GVITGKGLPIT
+368 GVITGKGLPVA
-379 AKNFTQNNIYGI
+379 AKNFTENNIYGV
-391 DFTKEAIKI
+391 DFAKEAIKI

-405 IIVGDGKSHIFG
+405 LIVGDGKSHIFG
-417 GGSHG
+417 GGSHS

-427 LLWNDEIKAALRPRL
+427 LLWNDEIKAALKPRL
-442 LRFPENPKKDKKNQ
+442 LRFPENPEKDRENQ
-456 NRFLY
+456 KRFLY
-461 FDFDLLMTNPL
+461 FDFNLLMTNPL

-477 KERDILKFYHLA
+477 KEREVLRLYQLA
-489 EKNSRL
+489 VKNSRL

-501 HILFLDRSLQFIRP
+501 HILFLERSLQFIRS
-515 GGRMAII
+515 GGRMAIV
-522 LPQSLLNS
+522 LPQVLLSS

-539 IIDEARIL
+539 IINEAIIL
-547 AVVGLHGN
+547 AVVGLHKN
-555 TFKPHTGIKTSILF
+555 TFKPYTGIKTSILF
-569 LQKYTNEEKKKIQG
+569 LQKYTDEEKKKIQG

-596 ERLKKEYQDVGWDK
+596 ERLKEEYRDVGWDK

-615 ELSEELKSF
+615 ELNEELKSF
-624 VETYFEER
+624 IETYFEER
-632 EELEEETRKK
+632 EELEEEIRNK

-651 VEKNEEPEKIE
+651 VEENEELEKIE
-662 EIKRKKL
+662 ESKRKKS
-669 LKALTECVDLVEE
+669 LKALIECVDLVEE
-682 VKKYYQNTSWDKL
+682 VKKYYQNISWDKL

-707 FINTYFKT
+707 FINTYFETKKKSEE
-715 KIKSGE
+715 KIK
-721 SIEGSEGE
+721 GSDVE
-729 ETEETKSK
+729 ETEEIKRK
-737 KSLKALIEKLQEMQV
+737 KPLKVLIEKLQEMQT

-757 QKKLKGNILKDEK
+757 QKKIKGNALNDEK

-775 KEISTLTGEIK
+775 KEIDVLTGKIE

-798 GQIYLVLNEEEITE
+798 GQIYLALNDEEISE

-832 FAVNQKSLKNNKG
+832 FAVNQKSLKDNKG
-845 EYRYKRGLKGEL
+845 EYRYKRGVKGGFSLNEYRRS
-857 LLDKHWHPIIDHDL
+857 IIDHDL

-888 FWRT
+888 FWGA

>member
-1 MPDRLNLQKIFSAP
+1 MSDRLNLQKIFSAP
-15 DIKHGLSLF
+15 DIKHGISLF
-24 NSDEINAI
+24 NSNEINAI

-44 IKCQIKNRYKT
+44 IKCQIKSRYKM

-70 VNEYNYP
+70 LNEYNYP
-77 KERIG
+77 KKRIG
-82 VKKIVYFASQ
+82 VKKTINFDSQ
-92 IGSQFADIVVFQEDL
+92 INPQTVDIVVFQEDL
-107 KHYHILFEIKRPYR
+107 RHYHILFEIKRSNR
-121 TTGLEQ
+121 TAGLEQ
-127 LKSYCSTKSAP
+127 LKSYCSTEGDP

-148 IRLHREKPNL
+148 IRLHREKPDL

-164 IPKISETLRDIL
+164 IPKISETLGEIL
-176 TERWTFEWLEE
+176 TERRAFKWLEE

-197 LIKIL
+197 LKKIL
-202 LDLEELVLRDAGV
+202 LDLEEMILGNAEV
-215 KVFDEIFKLIY
+215 KIFDEIFKLIY
-226 AKLYDEWNG
+226 AKLYDERNG

-247 GDRSPGQVKRAITI
+247 GDRSPEQVKRAITI

-266 KRSWAGVFDSTDKI
+266 KRSWAGVFDSTDEI
-280 ELIDTHLKVCVSFLE
+280 ELVGTHLKICVSFLE
-295 KIKLLNSNLRV
+295 KIKLLNSNLRI

-368 GVITGKGLPIT
+368 GVVNGKGLPMA

-391 DFTKEAIKI
+391 DFAREAVKI

-417 GGSHG
+417 GGSHS

-427 LLWNDEIKAALRPRL
+427 LLWNDEIKLALRPRL
-442 LRFPENPKKDKKNQ
+442 LRFPENPEKDKENQ

-472 FTGKV
+472 FSDKV
-477 KERDILKFYHLA
+477 RERDVLRLYQLA
-489 EKNSRL
+489 VKNSRL

-515 GGRMAII
+515 GGRMAIV

-530 ASAEYIRRF
+530 ASAEYTRRF
-539 IIDEARIL
+539 IIDKARIL

-569 LQKYTNEEKKKIQG
+569 VQKYTDEEKQKILR
-583 IKVKCEREWFEFV
+583 IKVKYEREWFEFV
-596 ERLKKEYQDVGWDK
+596 KRLKKEYQDVGWNK
-610 LLSEQ
+610 LLSEE

-624 VETYFEER
+624 VGTYFEER

-642 LEEKIEGSE
+642 LEEKIEDSE
-651 VEKNEEPEKIE
+651 GEEAEETKKME
-662 EIKRKKL
+662 EIKRKKS

-715 KIKSGE
+715 KIESGE
-721 SIEGSEGE
+721 NVEGSDVE
-729 ETEETKSK
+729 ETEKIKSK
-737 KSLKALIEKLQEMQV
+737 KSLKVLIEKLQEMQT
-752 LLREK
+752 LLKENH
-757 QKKLKGNILKDEK
+757 KKLKGNILKDEK
-770 IEETR
+770 IEETK
-775 KEISTLTGEIK
+775 KEINTLTDKIK
-786 KFNREISQRTLG
+786 KFNKEISQRTLG

-817 WLEGKV
+817 WLDSKV

-832 FAVNQKSLKNNKG
+832 FAVNQKSLRNHKG
-845 EYRYKRGLKGEL
+845 EYRYKRGVKGKL
-857 LLDKHWHPIIDHDL
+857 LLDRHGRGIIDHDL
-871 DEIAEA
+871 DEIAKA
-877 FVKFAKEQNFN
+877 FVKFAKEHNFN
-888 FWRT
+888 FWRS

>member
-1 MPDRLNLQKIFSAP
+1 VPDRLNLQKIFSAL
-15 DIKHGLSLF
+15 DVKHGLSLF

-32 KRLIIEQEGKYF
+32 ERLIIEQEGKYF
-44 IKCQIKNRYKT
+44 IKCQIKNRYKI

-70 VNEYNYP
+70 LNEYNYP
-77 KERIG
+77 KKRIG
-82 VKKIVYFASQ
+82 VKKTINFASQ
-92 IGSQFADIVVFQEDL
+92 IEPQAVDIVVFQEDL
-107 KHYHILFEIKRPYR
+107 KHYYILFEIKRPDR
-121 TTGLEQ
+121 TAGLER
-127 LKSYCSTKSAP
+127 LKSYCNTEGAP
-138 IGIWSNGNEI
+138 IGIWSNGDEM
-148 IRLHREKPNL
+148 IRLHREGPDL

-164 IPKISETLRDIL
+164 IPKISETPRDVL
-176 TERWTFEWLEE
+176 TERWTFKWLEE

-247 GDRSPGQVKRAITI
+247 GDRSPEQVKRAVAI

-280 ELIDTHLKVCVSFLE
+280 ELMDTHLKVCVSFLE
-295 KIKLLNSNLRV
+295 KIKLFNSNLRV

-346 FVIDPD
+346 FVIDPE

-368 GVITGKGLPIT
+368 GVITGKGLPMA

-391 DFTKEAIKI
+391 DFAEEAIKI

-405 IIVGDGKSHIFG
+405 FIVGNGKSHIFG

-427 LLWNDEIKAALRPRL
+427 LLWNDEIKAALRPKL
-442 LRFPENPKKDKKNQ
+442 LRFPENPEKDKENQ

-477 KERDILKFYHLA
+477 KERGILKLYQLA
-489 EKNSRL
+489 VKNSRL

-501 HILFLDRSLQFIRP
+501 HLLFLDRSLQFIRP
-515 GGRMAII
+515 GGRMAIV
-522 LPQSLLNS
+522 LPQVLLNS
-530 ASAEYIRRF
+530 AGAEYIRRF

-547 AVVGLHGN
+547 AVVGLHRN

-569 LQKYTNEEKKKIQG
+569 LQKYTNEEKNKIQG
-583 IKVKCEREWFEFV
+583 IKEKCEREWFEFV
-596 ERLKKEYQDVGWDK
+596 ERLKKKYQDVGWDK
-610 LLSEQ
+610 LLSEE

-651 VEKNEEPEKIE
+651 VEKAEETEKME
-662 EIKRKKL
+662 EIKRKKS
-669 LKALTECVDLVEE
+669 LKTLTEYVDLVEE
-682 VKKYYQNTSWDKL
+682 VKKYYQNMSWDKL

-707 FINTYFKT
+707 FINAYFKT

-721 SIEGSEGE
+721 SIEGSEIE
-729 ETEETKSK
+729 ENEEIKRK

-757 QKKLKGNILKDEK
+757 HKKLKDNILKDEK

-775 KEISTLTGEIK
+775 KEINTLTDKIK
-786 KFNREISQRTLG
+786 KFNKEISQRTLG

-832 FAVNQKSLKNNKG
+832 FAVNQKSLKNHKG
-845 EYRYKRGLKGEL
+845 EYRYKRGVKGEF
-857 LLDKHWHPIIDHDL
+857 LLDKHGRGIIDHDL
-871 DEIAEA
+871 DEIAKA
-877 FVKFAKEQNFN
+877 FVKFAKEHNFN
-888 FWRT
+888 FWRA

>member
-1 MPDRLNLQKIFSAP
+1 MSDKLNLQKIFSAP
-15 DIKHGLSLF
+15 DVKHGISLF

-44 IKCQIKNRYKT
+44 IKCQIKNRNKI

-70 VNEYNYP
+70 FNEYNYP

-82 VKKIVYFASQ
+82 VKETINFASQ
-92 IGSQFADIVVFQEDL
+92 IEPQAVDIVVFQEDL
-107 KHYHILFEIKRPYR
+107 KHYYILFEIKKPDR
-121 TTGLEQ
+121 TAGLEQ
-127 LKSYCSTKSAP
+127 LKNYCSTKGAP

-176 TERWTFEWLEE
+176 TERWTFKWLEE

-197 LIKIL
+197 LKKIL

-226 AKLYDEWNG
+226 AKLYDEWSG

-247 GDRSPGQVKRAITI
+247 GDRSPKQVKRAITI

-266 KRSWAGVFDSTDKI
+266 KRSWAGVFDSTDEI
-280 ELIDTHLKVCVSFLE
+280 ELIDTHLKVCVSFLD

-313 LIPEESKKKEGQFFT
+313 LIPEEAKKKEGQFFT

-334 MVVKMLNPKAHE
+334 MVVKMLNPKANE

-368 GVITGKGLPIT
+368 GVITGKGLPMA

-405 IIVGDGKSHIFG
+405 LIVGDGKSHIFG

-442 LRFPENPKKDKKNQ
+442 LRFPENPKKDKENQ

-515 GGRMAII
+515 GGRMAIV

-530 ASAEYIRRF
+530 TSAEYIRRF

-596 ERLKKEYQDVGWDK
+596 QRLKKEYQDVGWDK
-610 LLSEQ
+610 LLSE
-615 ELSEELKSF
+615 EGLNEELKSF

-632 EELEEETRKK
+632 EEIEEETRNK
-642 LEEKIEGSE
+642 LEDKTKGSEDEETEETEKID
-651 VEKNEEPEKIE
+651 

-669 LKALTECVDLVEE
+669 LKALTECVNLVDE
-682 VKKYYQNTSWDKL
+682 VKKYYQNISWDKL

-707 FINTYFKT
+707 FINTYFKI
-715 KIKSGE
+715 KIKSEE
-721 SIEGSEGE
+721 SIEGSDVE
-729 ETEETKSK
+729 ETEKIKSK

-752 LLREK
+752 FLREK
-757 QKKLKGNILKDEK
+757 QKKLKGNILNDEK

-775 KEISTLTGEIK
+775 KEISALTGEIK
-786 KFNREISQRTLG
+786 KFIREISQRTLG
-798 GQIYLVLNEEEITE
+798 GQIYLVLNDEEITE
-812 QFKKF
+812 QFEKF
-817 WLEGKV
+817 WLDGKV

-845 EYRYKRGLKGEL
+845 EYRYKRGLKGEF
-857 LLDKHWHPIIDHDL
+857 LLDKHGRGIIDHDI

-877 FVKFAKEQNFN
+877 FVKFAKKQNFN

>member
-15 DIKHGLSLF
+15 DVKHGLSLF

-32 KRLIIEQEGKYF
+32 ERLISEQEGKYF
-44 IKCQIKNRYKT
+44 IKCQIKNRYKM
-55 AKPEEIVRQLWIYRL
+55 AKPEEIVRQLWIYKL
-70 VNEYNYP
+70 LNECNYP
-77 KERIG
+77 KKRIG
-82 VKKIVYFASQ
+82 VKKTINFASQ
-92 IGSQFADIVVFQEDL
+92 IEPQAVDIVVFQEDL
-107 KHYHILFEIKRPYR
+107 KHYHILFEIKMPNR
-121 TTGLEQ
+121 TAGLEQ
-127 LKSYCSTKSAP
+127 LKSYCSAEGAP
-138 IGIWSNGNEI
+138 IGIWSNGDEI
-148 IRLHREKPNL
+148 IRLHREEPNL

-164 IPKISETLRDIL
+164 IPKISETLKDIL
-176 TERWTFEWLEE
+176 TERWSFKWLEE

-202 LDLEELVLRDAGV
+202 LDLEELVLGNAEV

-226 AKLYDEWNG
+226 AKLYDECNG
-235 INNPDYQLEFFA
+235 INNSDYQLEFFA
-247 GDRSPGQVKRAITI
+247 GDRSPEDVKRAITN

-266 KRSWAGVFDSTDKI
+266 KKNWAGVFDSRDKI
-280 ELIDTHLKVCVSFLE
+280 EFMDTHLKVCVSFLE

-334 MVVKMLNPKAHE
+334 MVVKMLNPKANE

-368 GVITGKGLPIT
+368 GVITGKGLPMA

-391 DFTKEAIKI
+391 DFAKEAVKI

-405 IIVGDGKSHIFG
+405 FIVGNGKSHIFG
-417 GGSHG
+417 GGSQG

-427 LLWNDEIKAALRPRL
+427 LLWNEEIKAALRPRI
-442 LRFPENPKKDKKNQ
+442 LRFPENPEKDKENQ

-477 KERDILKFYHLA
+477 KEKDVLKLYQLA
-489 EKNSRL
+489 VKNSRL
-495 VKQIGR
+495 VKQIDR

-515 GGRMAII
+515 GGRMAIV
-522 LPQSLLNS
+522 LPQILLNS

-547 AVVGLHGN
+547 AVVGLHRN
-555 TFKPHTGIKTSILF
+555 TFKPYTGIKTSILF
-569 LQKYTNEEKKKIQG
+569 LQKYTDEEKKKIQG
-583 IKVKCEREWFEFV
+583 IKIKCEREWFEFIGQ
-596 ERLKKEYQDVGWDK
+596 LKKEYQDVGWDK
-610 LLSEQ
+610 LLSEK
-615 ELSEELKSF
+615 ELNEELRSF

-632 EELEEETRKK
+632 EELEKETIKK
-642 LEEKIEGSE
+642 LEEKIEGLE
-651 VEKNEEPEKIE
+651 VEKNEELEKIE
-662 EIKRKKL
+662 EIKWKKS
-669 LKALTECVDLVEE
+669 LKTLTECVDLVEE
-682 VKKYYQNTSWDKL
+682 VKKYNQNISWDEL
-695 LCEGELSEELKS
+695 LCGGELSEELKS
-707 FINTYFKT
+707 FINTYFET
-715 KIKSGE
+715 KIKLE
-721 SIEGSEGE
+721 ENIEDSEVE
-729 ETEETKSK
+729 ETEKIKRK
-737 KSLKALIEKLQEMQV
+737 KSLKALIEKLQEMQT
-752 LLREK
+752 LLSEK
-757 QKKLKGNILKDEK
+757 HKKLKDNILDDKK

-775 KEISTLTGEIK
+775 KEVDTLTGRIE
-786 KFNREISQRTLG
+786 KFNKEISQRTLG

-832 FAVNQKSLKNNKG
+832 FAVNQKSLKNYKG
-845 EYRYKRGLKGEL
+845 EDRYKKGLKGGL
-857 LLDKHWHPIIDHDL
+857 LLDKYGRSIIDHDL

-877 FVKFAKEQNFN
+877 FIKFAKEQNFN
-888 FWRT
+888 FWGA

>member
-15 DIKHGLSLF
+15 DVKYGLSLF

-32 KRLIIEQEGKYF
+32 ERLIIEQEGKYF
-44 IKCQIKNRYKT
+44 IKCQIKNRNKI

-77 KERIG
+77 KERIS
-82 VKKIVYFASQ
+82 VKKTINFASQ
-92 IGSQFADIVVFQEDL
+92 IESQAVDIVVFGEDL
-107 KHYHILFEIKRPYR
+107 KHYYILFEIKRPYR
-121 TTGLEQ
+121 TAGLKQ
-127 LKSYCSTKSAP
+127 LKKYCNTEGAP
-138 IGIWSNGNEI
+138 IGIWSNGDET
-148 IRLHREKPNL
+148 IRLHREEPNL

-164 IPKISETLRDIL
+164 IPKITETIRDIL
-176 TERWTFEWLEE
+176 TERWTFKWLEE

-197 LIKIL
+197 LKKIL
-202 LDLEELVLRDAGV
+202 LDLEELVLRDAGI
-215 KVFDEIFKLIY
+215 KVFDEVFKLIY

-247 GDRSPGQVKRAITI
+247 GDRSPEQVKRAINI

-266 KRSWAGVFDSTDKI
+266 KSSWAEVFDSTDKI
-280 ELIDTHLKVCVSFLE
+280 ELMDKHLKVCVSFLE
-295 KIKLLNSNLRV
+295 KIKLFNSNLRV
-306 IDEAFKY
+306 IDEAFQY

-334 MVVKMLNPKAHE
+334 MVVKILNPKANE

-368 GVITGKGLPIT
+368 GVVTGKGLPMA

-391 DFTKEAIKI
+391 DFAKEAIKI

-405 IIVGDGKSHIFG
+405 LIVGNGKSHIFG
-417 GGSHG
+417 GGSHSN
-422 DSLNP
+422 SLNP

-442 LRFPENPKKDKKNQ
+442 LRFPENPEKDRDNQ

-477 KERDILKFYHLA
+477 KERDVLRLYQLA
-489 EKNSRL
+489 VKNSRL
-495 VKQIGR
+495 VKQIDR

-515 GGRMAII
+515 GGRMAIV
-522 LPQSLLNS
+522 LPQVLLNS

-547 AVVGLHGN
+547 AVVGLHRN

-610 LLSEQ
+610 LLSE
-615 ELSEELKSF
+615 EELNEELRSF
-624 VETYFEER
+624 VETYFKER

-651 VEKNEEPEKIE
+651 VEKNEELEKVE
-662 EIKRKKL
+662 EIKWRKS
-669 LKALTECVDLVEE
+669 LKTLTECVDLVEE
-682 VKKYYQNTSWDKL
+682 VKKYYQNISWDKL

-707 FINTYFKT
+707 FINIYFKT

-721 SIEGSEGE
+721 SIEGSDVE
-729 ETEETKSK
+729 ETE
-737 KSLKALIEKLQEMQV
+737 
-752 LLREK
+752 
-757 QKKLKGNILKDEK
+757 K
-770 IEETR
+770 I
-775 KEISTLTGEIK
+775 IS
-786 KFNREISQRTLG
+786 
-798 GQIYLVLNEEEITE
+798 
-812 QFKKF
+812 
-817 WLEGKV
+817 
-823 IKEIDYPIF
+823 
-832 FAVNQKSLKNNKG
+832 NK
-845 EYRYKRGLKGEL
+845 
-857 LLDKHWHPIIDHDL
+857 
-871 DEIAEA
+871 
-877 FVKFAKEQNFN
+877 
-888 FWRT
+888 

>member
-1 MPDRLNLQKIFSAP
+1 MPDKLNLQKIFFTP
-15 DIKHGLSLF
+15 DVKHGLSLF
-24 NSDEINAI
+24 NTDEINAI
-32 KRLIIEQEGKYF
+32 EGLIIEQEGKYF
-44 IKCQIKNRYKT
+44 IKCQIKNRYKI
-55 AKPEEIVRQLWIYRL
+55 AKREEIVRQLWIYRL
-70 VNEYNYP
+70 LNEYNYP

-92 IGSQFADIVVFQEDL
+92 MGAQFADIVVFQEDL
-107 KHYHILFEIKRPYR
+107 KHYYILFEIKRSER
-121 TTGLEQ
+121 TAGLEQ
-127 LKSYCSTKSAP
+127 IKSYCNTEGAP

-148 IRLHREKPNL
+148 IRLHKEKANL

-164 IPKISETLRDIL
+164 IPKISETLGDIS
-176 TERWTFEWLEE
+176 TERWTFKWLEE
-187 HNELKQGKNT
+187 HNELKQGKN
-197 LIKIL
+197 IFKKIL

-235 INNPDYQLEFFA
+235 INNPDYQLEFFS
-247 GDRSPGQVKRAITI
+247 GDRNSKQVKRAIAI

-266 KRSWAGVFDSTDKI
+266 KKNWTGVFDSRDKI
-280 ELIDTHLKVCVSFLE
+280 ELTDTHLKVCVSFLE
-295 KIKLLNSNLRV
+295 KIKLLTSNLRV

-334 MVVKMLNPKAHE
+334 MVVKMLNPKANE

-368 GVITGKGLPIT
+368 GVITGKGLPIA
-379 AKNFTQNNIYGI
+379 AKNFTQKNIYGI
-391 DFTKEAIKI
+391 DFATEAVKI

-405 IIVGDGKSHIFG
+405 LIVGNDKSHIFG

-442 LRFPENPKKDKKNQ
+442 LRFPENPEKDSDNQ

-461 FDFDLLMTNPL
+461 FDFDLLMTNSL
-472 FTGKV
+472 FSEKV
-477 KERDILKFYHLA
+477 KEKDVLRLYQLA
-489 EKNSRL
+489 VKNSRL

-515 GGRMAII
+515 GGRMAIV

-539 IIDEARIL
+539 IVDEARIL
-547 AVVGLHGN
+547 AVVGLHEN

-569 LQKYTNEEKKKIQG
+569 LQKYTDEEKKKIQG
-583 IKVKCEREWFEFV
+583 IKIKCEREWFKFA

-610 LLSEQ
+610 LLSEE
-615 ELSEELKSF
+615 ELNEELKSF

-632 EELEEETRKK
+632 EELEEETRNK
-642 LEEKIEGSE
+642 LEESIEDLE
-651 VEKNEEPEKIE
+651 AEETEETEKID

-682 VKKYYQNTSWDKL
+682 VKKYYQNMSWDKL
-695 LCEGELSEELKS
+695 LCEGELTEELKS
-707 FINTYFKT
+707 FINTYFET

-721 SIEGSEGE
+721 SIEGLEGE

-737 KSLKALIEKLQEMQV
+737 KSLNTLIEKLQEMQV

-757 QKKLKGNILKDEK
+757 QKKLKSDILNDEK

-775 KEISTLTGEIK
+775 TEISALTNEIK
-786 KFNREISQRTLG
+786 KFIREVSQRTLG
-798 GQIYLVLNEEEITE
+798 GQIHLVLNDEEITE

-817 WLEGKV
+817 WLDGKV

-845 EYRYKRGLKGEL
+845 ECRYKRGAKGEL
-857 LLDKHWHPIIDHDL
+857 LLDKHGRGIIDHDL

-888 FWRT
+888 FWGA

>member
-1 MPDRLNLQKIFSAP
+1 MPDRLNLQKIFSAL
-15 DIKHGLSLF
+15 DVKHGLSLF
-24 NSDEINAI
+24 NSDEINAVE
-32 KRLIIEQEGKYF
+32 RLIIEQEGKYF
-44 IKCQIKNRYKT
+44 IKCQIKNRYKM
-55 AKPEEIVRQLWIYRL
+55 AKPEEMVRQLWIYRL
-70 VNEYNYP
+70 LNEYNYP

-82 VKKIVYFASQ
+82 VKKTINFASRTEPQ
-92 IGSQFADIVVFQEDL
+92 AVDIVVFQEDL
-107 KHYHILFEIKRPYR
+107 KHYHILFEIKRSDR
-121 TTGLEQ
+121 TTGLGK
-127 LKSYCSTKSAP
+127 LKSYCNTKGAP
-138 IGIWSNGNEI
+138 IGIWSNGDEI
-148 IRLHREKPNL
+148 IRLHREEPDL

-164 IPKISETLRDIL
+164 IPKISETLGDIL
-176 TERWTFEWLEE
+176 TERWSFKWLEK

-197 LIKIL
+197 FIKIL
-202 LDLEELVLRDAGV
+202 LDLEELVLKDAGV

-235 INNPDYQLEFFA
+235 INNPDCQLEFFA
-247 GDRSPGQVKRAITI
+247 GGRSPEQVKRAITI

-266 KRSWAGVFDSTDKI
+266 KRSWVGVFDSTDKI
-280 ELIDTHLKVCVSFLE
+280 ELMDTHLKVCISFLE
-295 KIKLLNSNLRV
+295 KIKLVNSNLRI

-313 LIPEESKKKEGQFFT
+313 LIPEEAKKKEGQFFT

-368 GVITGKGLPIT
+368 GVITGKGLPIA

-391 DFTKEAIKI
+391 DFAKEAIKI

-427 LLWNDEIKAALRPRL
+427 LLWNDEIKSALRPRL
-442 LRFPENPKKDKKNQ
+442 LRFPENPKKDRDNQ

-477 KERDILKFYHLA
+477 KERDILRLYQLA

-515 GGRMAII
+515 GGRMAIVI
-522 LPQSLLNS
+522 PQVLLNS
-530 ASAEYIRRF
+530 TSAEYIRRF

-569 LQKYTNEEKKKIQG
+569 LQKYTNEEKNKTQG

-610 LLSEQ
+610 LLSEK

-624 VETYFEER
+624 VETYFEGR

-642 LEEKIEGSE
+642 LEKKIEGSE
-651 VEKNEEPEKIE
+651 DEEKEETEKID
-662 EIKRKKL
+662 EIKRKKS

-682 VKKYYQNTSWDKL
+682 VKKYYQNMSWDKL

-721 SIEGSEGE
+721 SIESSEIE
-729 ETEETKSK
+729 ENEEIKRK
-737 KSLKALIEKLQEMQV
+737 KSLKALIEKLQGMQV

-757 QKKLKGNILKDEK
+757 HKKLKDNILKDEK

-775 KEISTLTGEIK
+775 KEINTLTDKIE
-786 KFNREISQRTLG
+786 KFNKEISQRTLG
-798 GQIYLVLNEEEITE
+798 GQIYLILNDIEITE

-832 FAVNQKSLKNNKG
+832 FAVNQKSLKNHKG
-845 EYRYKRGLKGEL
+845 EYRYKRGVKGEF
-857 LLDKHWHPIIDHDL
+857 LLDKHGRGIIDHDL
-871 DEIAEA
+871 DEIAKA
-877 FVKFAKEQNFN
+877 FVKFAKEHNFN

>member
-15 DIKHGLSLF
+15 DVKHGLSLF
-24 NSDEINAI
+24 NSDEINAVE
-32 KRLIIEQEGKYF
+32 RLIIEQEGKYF
-44 IKCQIKNRYKT
+44 IKCQIKNKYKM

-70 VNEYNYP
+70 LNEYNYP
-77 KERIG
+77 KERIS
-82 VKKIVYFASQ
+82 VKKTINFASQ
-92 IGSQFADIVVFQEDL
+92 IEPQTVDIIVFQEDL
-107 KHYHILFEIKRPYR
+107 KHYYILFEIKRSDR
-121 TTGLEQ
+121 TAGLGQ
-127 LKSYCSTKSAP
+127 LKSYCSTESAP

-148 IRLHREKPNL
+148 IRLHKEKPNL

-176 TERWTFEWLEE
+176 TERWTFKWLEE

-197 LIKIL
+197 LKKVL
-202 LDLEELVLRDAGV
+202 LDLEELVLRDAEV

-247 GDRSPGQVKRAITI
+247 GDRSSKQVKKAITI

-266 KRSWAGVFDSTDKI
+266 KKSWAGVFDSTDEI
-280 ELIDTHLKVCVSFLE
+280 ELIDIHLKVCVSFLE
-295 KIKLLNSNLRV
+295 KIKLLNSNLRG

-313 LIPEESKKKEGQFFT
+313 LIPEESKKKEGQLFT
-328 PRPIQD
+328 PRPVQD
-334 MVVKMLNPKAHE
+334 MVVKMLNPKANE

-368 GVITGKGLPIT
+368 GVVTGKGLPT
-379 AKNFTQNNIYGI
+379 EAKNFTQNNIYGI

-405 IIVGDGKSHIFG
+405 LIIGNGKPHIFG
-417 GGSHG
+417 GDSHS

-427 LLWNDEIKAALRPRL
+427 LLWDDEIKAALKPRL
-442 LRFPENPKKDKKNQ
+442 LRFPENPKKDKENQ
-456 NRFLY
+456 KKFLY

-477 KERDILKFYHLA
+477 KERNVLRLYQLA
-489 EKNSRL
+489 VKNSRL
-495 VKQIGR
+495 VKQLDR

-515 GGRMAII
+515 GGRMAIV
-522 LPQSLLNS
+522 LPQVLLNS

-539 IIDEARIL
+539 IIDEAKIL
-547 AVVGLHGN
+547 AVVDLHRN
-555 TFKPHTGIKTSILF
+555 TFKSHTGIKTSILF
-569 LQKYTNEEKKKIQG
+569 LQKYTSEEKKKIQG
-583 IKVKCEREWFEFV
+583 IKVKCKGEWFKFV
-596 ERLKKEYQDVGWDK
+596 KRLKKEYQDVGWDK
-610 LLSEQ
+610 LLSEE

-632 EELEEETRKK
+632 EELEEETRNK
-642 LEEKIEGSE
+642 LEEKIEGL
-651 VEKNEEPEKIE
+651 KDEETEETEKIE
-662 EIKRKKL
+662 EIKRKKS
-669 LKALTECVDLVEE
+669 LKALTECVNLVEE
-682 VKKYYQNTSWDKL
+682 VKKYYQNMGWDKL

-721 SIEGSEGE
+721 SIEGSDVE
-729 ETEETKSK
+729 ETEKIKSK
-737 KSLKALIEKLQEMQV
+737 KSLTALIDKLQEMQV

-757 QKKLKGNILKDEK
+757 QKKLKGNILNDKK

-775 KEISTLTGEIK
+775 KEISALTGEIK

-798 GQIYLVLNEEEITE
+798 GQIYLILNDKETTE

-817 WLEGKV
+817 WLDGKV
-823 IKEIDYPIF
+823 IEEIDYPIF

-845 EYRYKRGLKGEL
+845 EYRYKRGVKGGF
-857 LLDKHWHPIIDHDL
+857 LLDKYGRSIIDHDL

-877 FVKFAKEQNFN
+877 FVKFAKKQNFN
-888 FWRT
+888 FWGA

>member
-15 DIKHGLSLF
+15 DVKHGLSLF
-24 NSDEINAI
+24 NSDEINAVG
-32 KRLIIEQEGKYF
+32 KLIIEQEGKYF
-44 IKCQIKNRYKT
+44 IKCQIKNRYKM

-70 VNEYNYP
+70 LNEYNYP
-77 KERIG
+77 KERIS
-82 VKKIVYFASQ
+82 VKKTINFASQ
-92 IGSQFADIVVFQEDL
+92 IEPQTVDIVVFQEDL
-107 KHYHILFEIKRPYR
+107 KHYYILFEIKRSDR
-121 TTGLEQ
+121 TVGLGQ
-127 LKSYCSTKSAP
+127 LKSYCSTEGAP

-148 IRLHREKPNL
+148 IRLHKEKPNL

-164 IPKISETLRDIL
+164 TPKISETLRDIL
-176 TERWTFEWLEE
+176 TERWTFKWLEE

-197 LIKIL
+197 LKKIL

-226 AKLYDEWNG
+226 AKLYDERNG
-235 INNPDYQLEFFA
+235 INSPDYQLEFFA
-247 GDRSPGQVKRAITI
+247 GDRSSKQVKKAITI

-266 KRSWAGVFDSTDKI
+266 KKSWAGVFDSTDEI
-280 ELIDTHLKVCVSFLE
+280 ELIDIHLKVCVSFLE

-334 MVVKMLNPKAHE
+334 MVVKMLNPKANE

-368 GVITGKGLPIT
+368 GVVTGKGLPMA
-379 AKNFTQNNIYGI
+379 AKSFTENNIYGV
-391 DFTKEAIKI
+391 DFAKEAIKI
-400 AKAIN
+400 AIAIN
-405 IIVGDGKSHIFG
+405 LIVGNSKSHIFG
-417 GGSHG
+417 GGLHS

-442 LRFPENPKKDKKNQ
+442 LGFPENPKKDKENQ
-456 NRFLY
+456 KRFLY

-472 FTGKV
+472 FSDKV
-477 KERDILKFYHLA
+477 KERDVLGLYQLA
-489 EKNSRL
+489 VKNSRL
-495 VKQIGR
+495 VKQIDR

-515 GGRMAII
+515 GGRMAIV
-522 LPQSLLNS
+522 LPQVLLNS

-555 TFKPHTGIKTSILF
+555 TFKPHIGIKTSVLF

-583 IKVKCEREWFEFV
+583 IKVKCEGEWFEFV

-610 LLSEQ
+610 LLSE
-615 ELSEELKSF
+615 EGLSEELKSF

-632 EELEEETRKK
+632 EELEEETRNK

-651 VEKNEEPEKIE
+651 VEEVEELEKTE
-662 EIKRKKL
+662 EIKRKKS
-669 LKALTECVDLVEE
+669 LKALTECVNLVEE

-695 LCEGELSEELKS
+695 LCEGKLSEELKS
-707 FINTYFKT
+707 FINTYFET

-721 SIEGSEGE
+721 SIEGSDVE
-729 ETEETKSK
+729 ETEKIKSK

-757 QKKLKGNILKDEK
+757 QKKLKGNILNDKK

-775 KEISTLTGEIK
+775 KEINTLIGEIK
-786 KFNREISQRTLG
+786 KFDREISQRTLG
-798 GQIYLVLNEEEITE
+798 GQIYLVLNDKEITE

-817 WLEGKV
+817 WLDSKV

-845 EYRYKRGLKGEL
+845 EYRYKRGVKGGF
-857 LLDKHWHPIIDHDL
+857 LLDKYGRSIIDHDL

-877 FVKFAKEQNFN
+877 FVKFAKKQNFN
-888 FWRT
+888 FWRA

>member
-15 DIKHGLSLF
+15 DVKYGLSLF
-24 NSDEINAI
+24 NSEEINAI
-32 KRLIIEQEGKYF
+32 ERLIIEQEGKYF
-44 IKCQIKNRYKT
+44 IKCQIKNRNKI

-107 KHYHILFEIKRPYR
+107 KHYYILFEIKRPYR
-121 TTGLEQ
+121 TAGLKQ
-127 LKSYCSTKSAP
+127 LKSYCNTEGAP
-138 IGIWSNGNEI
+138 IGIWSNGDET
-148 IRLHREKPNL
+148 IRLHREEPNL

-164 IPKISETLRDIL
+164 IPKISETLKDIL
-176 TERWTFEWLEE
+176 TERWIFKWLKE

-197 LIKIL
+197 LKKIL
-202 LDLEELVLRDAGV
+202 LDLEELVLRDSGIR
-215 KVFDEIFKLIY
+215 VFDEIFKLIY

-247 GDRSPGQVKRAITI
+247 GDRSPEQVKRAITI

-266 KRSWAGVFDSTDKI
+266 KRSWAGVFDSRDEI
-280 ELIDTHLKVCVSFLE
+280 ELMDTHLKVCVSFLE
-295 KIKLLNSNLRV
+295 KIKLFNSNLRV
-306 IDEAFKY
+306 IDEAFQY

-368 GVITGKGLPIT
+368 GVVTGKGLPIA

-391 DFTKEAIKI
+391 DFAREAIKI

-405 IIVGDGKSHIFG
+405 LIVGNGKSHIFS
-417 GGSHG
+417 GGSHS

-427 LLWNDEIKAALRPRL
+427 LLWDDEIKAALRPRL
-442 LRFPENPKKDKKNQ
+442 LRFPENPEKDKENQ

-477 KERDILKFYHLA
+477 KERDTLKLYKLA
-489 EKNSRL
+489 VKNSRL

-515 GGRMAII
+515 GGRMAIV
-522 LPQSLLNS
+522 LPQVLLNS
-530 ASAEYIRRF
+530 TSAEYIRRF

-547 AVVGLHGN
+547 AVVGLHRN

-583 IKVKCEREWFEFV
+583 VKVKCEREWFEFV

-610 LLSEQ
+610 LLSE
-615 ELSEELKSF
+615 EGLSEELRSF
-624 VETYFEER
+624 VETYFEGR

-651 VEKNEEPEKIE
+651 GEKNEELEKIE
-662 EIKRKKL
+662 EIKRKKS
-669 LKALTECVDLVEE
+669 LKALIECVDLVEE
-682 VKKYYQNTSWDKL
+682 VKKYYQNMSWDKL

-721 SIEGSEGE
+721 SIEGSDVE
-729 ETEETKSK
+729 ETEKIKSK

-752 LLREK
+752 FLREK
-757 QKKLKGNILKDEK
+757 QKKLKGNILNDEN

-775 KEISTLTGEIK
+775 KEISILTGEIK

-798 GQIYLVLNEEEITE
+798 GQIYLVLNDKETTE

-817 WLEGKV
+817 WLDGKV
-823 IKEIDYPIF
+823 IKEINYPIF
-832 FAVNQKSLKNNKG
+832 FAVNQESLKNNKG
-845 EYRYKRGLKGEL
+845 EYRYKRGLKGGS
-857 LLDKHWHPIIDHDL
+857 LLDKYGRSIIDHDL
-871 DEIAEA
+871 DEIAAA

-888 FWRT
+888 FWGA

>member
-1 MPDRLNLQKIFSAP
+1 MPDRLNLQKMFSVP
-15 DIKHGLSLF
+15 DVEYGLSLF

-44 IKCQIKNRYKT
+44 IKCQIKNRYKI

-70 VNEYNYP
+70 LDEYNYP

-82 VKKIVYFASQ
+82 VKKTIYF
-92 IGSQFADIVVFQEDL
+92 GSRIEPQFADIVVFQEDL
-107 KHYHILFEIKRPYR
+107 KHYHILFEIKKPDR
-121 TTGLEQ
+121 TAGLEQ
-127 LKSYCSTKSAP
+127 LKSYCNTEGAP
-138 IGIWSNGNEI
+138 IAIWSNGNEI
-148 IRLHREKPNL
+148 VRLCKEETNL

-164 IPKISETLRDIL
+164 IPKVSETLGEIL
-176 TERWTFEWLEE
+176 TERWTFKWLEKN
-187 HNELKQGKNT
+187 NELKQGKNT
-197 LIKIL
+197 LKKIL
-202 LDLEELVLRDAGV
+202 LDLEKLVLGDAGV
-215 KVFDEIFKLIY
+215 KVFDEIFKLIF
-226 AKLYDEWNG
+226 AKLYDERNG

-247 GDRSPGQVKRAITI
+247 GDRSPEQVKRAIAI

-266 KRSWAGVFDSTDKI
+266 IRSWAGVFDSTDEI

-313 LIPEESKKKEGQFFT
+313 LITEVSKKKEGQFFT

-368 GVITGKGLPIT
+368 GVITGKGLPVA
-379 AKNFTQNNIYGI
+379 AKNFTQNKIYGI
-391 DFTKEAIKI
+391 DFTKEAVKI

-427 LLWNDEIKAALRPRL
+427 LLWNDEIKAVLRPKL
-442 LRFPENPKKDKKNQ
+442 LGFPDNPKKDKENQ

-477 KERDILKFYHLA
+477 KEKDILKLYQLA
-489 EKNSRL
+489 EKNGRL

-515 GGRMAII
+515 GGRMAIV

-547 AVVGLHGN
+547 AVVGLHEN

-583 IKVKCEREWFEFV
+583 IKEKCEKKWFGFV
-596 ERLKKEYQDVGWDK
+596 EQLKKKYQDVGWDK
-610 LLSEQ
+610 LLFDE

-624 VETYFEER
+624 VETYFEGR
-632 EELEEETRKK
+632 EELEEETREK

-651 VEKNEEPEKIE
+651 DEETEKAEKID

-669 LKALTECVDLVEE
+669 LKALTECVDLVGE
-682 VKKYYQNTSWDKL
+682 VKKYYQNMSWDKL

-707 FINTYFKT
+707 FINTYFET
-715 KIKSGE
+715 KIKLE
-721 SIEGSEGE
+721 EKIEGSDVE
-729 ETEETKSK
+729 EIEETKSK
-737 KSLKALIEKLQEMQV
+737 KSLKVLIEKLQKMQT

-757 QKKLKGNILKDEK
+757 RKKLKGNILNNEK

-775 KEISTLTGEIK
+775 NEISALSGKIK
-786 KFNREISQRTLG
+786 KFNKEISQRTLG

-832 FAVNQKSLKNNKG
+832 FAVNQKSLKNHKG
-845 EYRYKRGLKGEL
+845 EYRYKRGVKGEF
-857 LLDKHWHPIIDHDL
+857 LLDKHGRGIIDHDF
-871 DEIAEA
+871 DEIAGA
-877 FVKFAKEQNFN
+877 FVKFAKEHNFD
-888 FWRT
+888 FWRA